1 MYQRIEKKITKK
13 IVFKILLLLF
23 LAAAIVALLF
33 ISFPY
38 CDRAERTFSVLVSIA
53 IYVFLFFKIKL
64 IPLLRDK
71 AWTGTVESRACKK
84 VVKIIGFPRPYP
96 TELMT
101 AYWKIRKDDGQT
113 VILPYVSEDDSHLP
127 ERSIVVA
134 DDYFKTGDRVK
145 HFKGAQ
151 VIVLADPEADNENL
165 LCPLC
170 GKLVMKPEC
179 SFCKI
184 DFDTSRRQTAK
195 NS

>member
-1 MYQRIEKKITKK
+1 MYQRIEKKIIKK
-13 IVFKILLLLF
+13 IVFKILQLLF

-53 IYVFLFFKIKL
+53 IYIFLFFKIKL

-71 AWTGTVESRACKK
+71 EWTGTVESRACK
-84 VVKIIGFPRPYP
+84 RQ
-96 TELMT
+96 MT
-101 AYWKIRKDDGQT
+101 VRGAVARYGNIVEVMMGYWKIQRDDGESE
-113 VILPYVSEDDSHLP
+113 ILTYETED
-127 ERSIVVA
+127 VA
-134 DDYFKTGDRVK
+134 DDYFHTGDRVL
-145 HFKGAQ
+145 HYKGAKY
-151 VIVLADPEADNENL
+151 IVLAEPEADNENL

-184 DFDTSRRQTAK
+184 DFDTSRRQTTK